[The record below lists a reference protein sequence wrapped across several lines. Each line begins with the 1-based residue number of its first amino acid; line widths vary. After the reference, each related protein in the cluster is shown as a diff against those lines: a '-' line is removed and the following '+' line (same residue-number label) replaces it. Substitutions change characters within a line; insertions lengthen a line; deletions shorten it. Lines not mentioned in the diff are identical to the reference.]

1 MYCVRL
7 LLGPSCLSWGGC
19 RRGAVETLQKPM
31 KNCLGAPKRDKIQ
44 RKITWVSQ
52 NGMMKNHLGE
62 NVYVFC
68 WGQVVFPGAV
78 AGVVPPRCG
87 RMETLQKPM
96 KNCLGAPKRY
106 KNQ

>member
-1 MYCVRL
+1 
-7 LLGPSCLSWGGC
+7 
-19 RRGAVETLQKPM
+19 M
-31 KNCLGAPKRDKIQ
+31 KNCLGAPKRYKIQ

-78 AGVVPPRCG
+78 AGAVPPQG
-87 RMETLQKPM
+87 RR
-96 KNCLGAPKRY
+96 GAVAWKRY